1 MEGMMKQAWLVAP
14 GGPWEIREVPI
25 PKPGPGQLLVKI
37 HAGSICKQTDSNTV
51 RALHPPHDHQ
61 CWGQL
66 PHHLRMW
73 DGREDPLK
81 DVYPKKYLQYD
92 KEPYPS
98 RMGHEMAGEVVEVVP
113 IHNTGEDIYG
123 NNENNLYADPNIFKV
138 GDRVTGSPIFGGFA
152 EYVVVDYDAAHKIPD
167 GVTYEQATLA
177 EPVACVSP
185 HVLSTVQFRDI
196 VVVLGVGALG
206 FASMCIAKAMGA
218 SKVVVVDKEQNKL
231 DFALAHGA
239 DIGVNASKVENV
251 ADAIWEATD
260 GLGADSIL
268 EVTGEPEAIQLIP
281 YIGKM
286 CARVACIG
294 ACCVPVLF
302 DWSYFHFRAMSLNK
316 FQVGG
321 WFGSHGP
328 ALTAN
333 CHKGFELALDL
344 IQNDI
349 VPMGEFIDERY
360 VLNLEN
366 LEKAFDY
373 AMNDNTKRKMMFIF
387 E

>member
-81 DVYPKKYLQYD
+81 DVYPKKYLQYNL
-92 KEPYPS
+92 EPYPS

-113 IHNTGEDIYG
+113 VHTDAEVYGEQG
-123 NNENNLYADPNIFKV
+123 CPANNLFPNPNHWKV
-138 GDRVTGSPIFGGFA
+138 GDRVTGSPIYGGFA
-152 EYVVVDYDAAHKIPD
+152 EYVVVNFEAAHKIPD
-167 GVTYEQATLA
+167 SVTYEQATLA
-177 EPVACVSP
+177 EPVACVAP
-185 HVLSTVQFRDI
+185 HVLSTVQLRDI

-206 FASMCIAKAMGA
+206 FASMCMAKTMGA
-218 SKVVVVDKEQNKL
+218 KQIVVVDKEQNKL

-239 DIGVNASKVENV
+239 DAAVNASKVENV
-251 ADAIWEATD
+251 ADAIWEATN
-260 GLGADSIL
+260 GLGADAIL

-281 YIGKM
+281 YIGAM

-302 DWSYFHFRAMSLNK
+302 DWSYFHFRGMSLNK

-321 WFGSHGP
+321 WFGGQP
-328 ALTAN
+328 RN
-333 CHKGFELALDL
+333 KGFELALDL
-344 IQNDI
+344 IENGL
-349 VPMGEFIDERY
+349 VPMGDFIDERY

-373 AMNDNTKRKMMFIF
+373 ALNDNTKRKMMFIF